1 MSTKLAFVLLTCSH
15 VIFIQH
21 TFPCYWRLV
30 VNLVLSLCH
39 SNYNQ
44 HFETCGLWLPVS
56 LSSLQ
61 KVSGIRVSIHKQD
74 LRTQELLLHE
84 EINDFSDTPGQ
95 NSPVLT
101 ERSNAL
107 DRREEREAALTIM
120 YCWHLFFPFFVNPT
134 NFIRSY
140 SLIKLPVWH
149 GQSLA
154 NPQPSLFGVWFS
166 SPTITLYLVSFL
178 LPRYMKA

>member
-44 HFETCGLWLPVS
+44 HFETCGLWHPVS

-95 NSPVLT
+95 NSPVL
-101 ERSNAL
+101 
-107 DRREEREAALTIM
+107 REKQCLGQTWGKRGCFDNNVLLTPI
-120 YCWHLFFPFFVNPT
+120 LSILLNPT
-134 NFIRSY
+134 NFIQFLQSY
-140 SLIKLPVWH
+140 KAAGLTWP
-149 GQSLA
+149 
-154 NPQPSLFGVWFS
+154 
-166 SPTITLYLVSFL
+166 ITC
-178 LPRYMKA
+178 